1 MDKFTRAMQ
10 DFQVYPVLAGCDL
23 DALKAVTP
31 DGFDWSSAKCTTRHV
46 TPLHYVVYGV
56 ADDEDKFKD
65 WLEVADWLLEQGADP
80 RAVAGDFTGD
90 EEVEAFETWKGNSE
104 EEKQRTKVS
113 LSAYGFS
120 ALAFAVTL
128 REHMGSCDAPEE
140 WLPERNHLKKLIKMF
155 STPPRNSTVRTSVN
169 TAVVDRWEA
178 ILRDTVTSDVVLDSR
193 GGAVWAHSN
202 VLINASPVLKALL
215 SSAMIEGQHKRI
227 NVSDTPMDAVRFFL
241 ELMYTGGTKRDD
253 VDAAIAL
260 SAIEL
265 AHRWA
270 ITDVVDM
277 IERCL
282 KSLLSDET
290 FVEIACVAQ
299 MLQLGNLSQVCVSF
313 AAGSRSIQS
322 KLSQGS
328 SLPTPVLKLL
338 GRPESS
344 ISHSRKKRRMF

>member
-1 MDKFTRAMQ
+1 MDKFRRAMQ

-31 DGFDWSSAKCTTRHV
+31 EGFDWSSAKCTTRHV

-65 WLEVADWLLEQGADP
+65 WLEVAEWLLEQGADP
-80 RAVAGDFTGD
+80 RAVAGDFSGD
-90 EEVEAFETWKGNSE
+90 EEVEAFETWKGNTE
-104 EEKQRTKVS
+104 DEKKRTKVS

-155 STPPRNSTVRTSVN
+155 STPPRNVSSRASVN
-169 TAVVDRWEA
+169 TAVVDRWET
-178 ILRDTVTSDVVLDSR
+178 ILRDASTHDVVLDSR
-193 GGAVWAHSN
+193 GGPVTAHSI
-202 VLINASPVLKALL
+202 VLSNASPVLKALL
-215 SSAMIEGQHKRI
+215 SSAMIEGQLKKI
-227 NVSDTPMDAVRFFL
+227 NVSDTPLDAIRFFL
-241 ELMYTGGTKRDD
+241 ELVYTGGTKRDD
-253 VDAAIAL
+253 LDAATAL

-265 AHRWA
+265 AHRWQ

-282 KSLLSDET
+282 KCLLTDDA

-299 MLQLGNLSQVCVSF
+299 TLQLS
-313 AAGSRSIQS
+313 
-322 KLSQGS
+322 
-328 SLPTPVLKLL
+328 
-338 GRPESS
+338 
-344 ISHSRKKRRMF
+344 